1 MSLKKYGFPIAIL
14 ALLITAS
21 AALMLYAIPKGHN
34 GSNTD
39 STGLP
44 YAAASTATQ
53 QGEQHSNNI
62 MVTGSGTASLKADK
76 ATIVLGVQTENKS
89 ASEAAWLNAEAMN
102 KVISAL
108 KTLGIPEDNMKTV
121 SYSVY
126 PVYAQGEWEK
136 VVGYRVVNMISVE
149 TSNVS
154 LIGRIIDVAVAKGVN
169 QLQGVTFGLSDEK
182 QEALRKQ
189 AYLRALDD
197 AEGKAKLIAE
207 TLGLS
212 ITGVAYV
219 SESSYQPY
227 QPYWDFRYML
237 NIGGYQ
243 AAPTPIL
250 EGEISV
256 SVTVSVAY
264 TFTQ

>member
-1 MSLKKYGFPIAIL
+1 MSLKRYGFPIAIL
-14 ALLITAS
+14 ALLLIAS
-21 AALMLYAIPKGHN
+21 AAVIIYTLPKGHN
-34 GSNTD
+34 GSNTY

-44 YAAASTATQ
+44 YATASTATQ

-89 ASEAAWLNAEAMN
+89 ASEAVGLNAEAMN
-102 KVISAL
+102 RVISAL

-126 PVYAQGEWEK
+126 PVYDYSKEER
-136 VVGYRVVNMISVE
+136 VTGYRVINMISVE

-154 LIGRIIDVAVAKGVN
+154 LVGRIIDVAVANGAN

-197 AEGKAKLIAE
+197 AEDKAKLIAE

-219 SESSYQPY
+219 SETSY
-227 QPYWDFRYML
+227 QPYWDFRYTL
-237 NIGGYQ
+237 NVGEYQ

-250 EGEISV
+250 EGNISV